1 MRENPNHRTM
11 QLSTL
16 LLVLAAV
23 LMLAGLVL
31 LVAPITRQVAEINQ
45 DEADYATLRQQVKA
59 EGEHRQDAIQQAT
72 ILPTDLSTSV
82 LQSTPFPA
90 ETGDEPPTK
99 AANETADPT
108 ATPSARETEA
118 PLLLETASPLV
129 PEAEAPLSAEHEAAS
144 AANTPNTAVDN
155 KPSIDHAALQAKNED
170 YIAWLEIPGTP
181 IDYPVV
187 QSDQVEY
194 YLSHTLDG
202 KQSKLGT
209 LLSLH
214 SADYKTPGK
223 NIAIYGHHLRTGE
236 QMFSS
241 LLRYKRQ
248 AYGTQHD
255 TICLDS
261 PFRRTTYKV
270 FAVINLRVGDWEP
283 ATAHFDSD
291 EAFLNFVQNA
301 KEQSLYDTGVE
312 VTAKDHILTLI
323 TCDRNYVG
331 EDGRLAV
338 MAVEQESKESEDEP
352 NAKE

>member
-1 MRENPNHRTM
+1 MRENPNHTM

-45 DEADYATLRQQVKA
+45 DEADYAALRQQVKA

-72 ILPTDLSTSV
+72 SLPTDLSTSV
-82 LQSTPFPA
+82 LHSTPFPA

-99 AANETADPT
+99 AANETADQT
-108 ATPSARETEA
+108 ATPSVR
-118 PLLLETASPLV
+118 ETASPLV
-129 PEAEAPLSAEHEAAS
+129 PETTAPLSAEHKASS
-144 AANTPNTAVDN
+144 AANTPNTAADD

-187 QSDQVEY
+187 QSNHVEY

-270 FAVINLRVGDWEP
+270 FAVVNLQVGDWEP
-283 ATAHFDSD
+283 ATAHFDTD

-323 TCDRNYVG
+323 TCDRNYGG

-338 MAVEQESKESEDEP
+338 MAVEQESKESEEEP
-352 NAKE
+352 NAEE